1 MREQI
6 MNYLYEMGQLKRVKR
21 SGWWMAGITDP
32 ESVAEHSFR
41 TAILGYLLAD
51 LEGADPMRTAMM
63 CLFHDTPEARI
74 MDLHRTAKQYLD
86 IESGEA
92 RARSEQVAR
101 LPQHTANALLALF
114 EEYEGTHSHEAL
126 LAHDAD
132 LLECLIQAREY
143 QTQGYTQVQDWIEN
157 CKAALQTKTAKDIA
171 EACLSIE
178 PGEWWRG
185 LNAMKKKEK

>member
-1 MREQI
+1 VIDNI
-6 MNYLYEMGQLKRVKR
+6 MNYLYEIGQLKRVKR
-21 SGWWMAGITDP
+21 SGWWMAGIPDP

-41 TAILGYLLAD
+41 TAVLGYLLAD

-74 MDLHRTAKQYLD
+74 MDLHRTAKHYLNV
-86 IESGEA
+86 ESGEA
-92 RARSEQVAR
+92 RARSEQIAR

-114 EEYEGTHSHEAL
+114 DEYEGTHSREAL

-143 QTQGYTQVQDWIEN
+143 QTQGYTQVQDWIDN
-157 CKAALQTKTAKDIA
+157 CKAALQTETARDIST
-171 EACLSIE
+171 ACLTIE

-185 LNAMKKKEK
+185 LNTIKKKEK